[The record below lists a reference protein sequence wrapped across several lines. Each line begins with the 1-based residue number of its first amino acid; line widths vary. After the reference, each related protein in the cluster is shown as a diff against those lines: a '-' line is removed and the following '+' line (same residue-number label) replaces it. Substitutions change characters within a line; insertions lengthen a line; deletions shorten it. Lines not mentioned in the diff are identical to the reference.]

1 MYVILFFRQFQ
12 VKKVKKNIS
21 SIDRELSS
29 PKPKP
34 TCPSEFFYFE
44 LFSKHFWNSGF
55 CERSSFRDLFLPAA
69 LGKVVFGMVLWTI
82 GTACCPCMPK
92 LWADW
97 ICLGRVVALWTIG
110 TACCPCMP
118 KLWKVWIC
126 LGRDMFGLGRDLALW
141 AIGTACCPCMP
152 KLWAGCLC
160 LGRDMF
166 GLGRDVALWAIGTAC
181 WACMPKLWADWLCP
195 GRPGKFIALRE
206 GTACACMPEA
216 WADWTGLV
224 CLGRVAALGA
234 GTTGGGGAR
243 LVVRDLRLGALDLF
257 NVGTGG
263 GGKFGKPMCLDICAG
278 GGGAGRQGF
287 LCFVCVDVCGFGAGS
302 WIGTVG
308 IDLKSTISI
317 SCTCLVFFWALWA
330 GTTSGSEK
338 ETDRCLNGLLIML
351 EFLLLLLLLFCLRLF
366 TVKQI
371 QTLRKNMRPAPVQIK
386 AIPLPRDSS
395 KILLFFVAGSV
406 AF

>member
-12 VKKVKKNIS
+12 VKKVKKNTS
-21 SIDRELSS
+21 TIDRELSS

-69 LGKVVFGMVLWTI
+69 LGKVVFGLALWTI

-110 TACCPCMP
+110 TACC
-118 KLWKVWIC
+118 
-126 LGRDMFGLGRDLALW
+126 
-141 AIGTACCPCMP
+141 
-152 KLWAGCLC
+152 
-160 LGRDMF
+160 
-166 GLGRDVALWAIGTAC
+166 
-181 WACMPKLWADWLCP
+181 ACMPKLWADWLCP

-263 GGKFGKPMCLDICAG
+263 GGKFGKPMGLDICAG

-371 QTLRKNMRPAPVQIK
+371 QKLRKNMRPAPVQIK